1 MGRSVISRRITL
13 VILAGMLCLVGVVL
27 GYVWQIVSHARADSQ
42 AYAVS
47 LSETMTEGLAD
58 RASSITK
65 AASSLAQNTYVE
77 AYFGNTSITER
88 TDNIRIFN
96 SFAQNAI
103 TDTPDILA
111 VGLID
116 LEGKAITVG
125 TQLDAVILANIE
137 RNYPYILDDG
147 TFSAFFTRA
156 INMQGRM
163 PYYAYVMP
171 VYDTGSPTPMTRLA
185 TCIVLCDLR
194 KIQSVLDQQLTE
206 PFCDIRL
213 RGEHDLLLC
222 ARSKELTRD
231 RHMPDIISEQIKGT
245 NWHVSYYLDFSTF
258 SFQGLSLN
266 ILIMLGIICG
276 AILISVGLITRTSLA
291 KPVDAI
297 IERLQEG
304 KDLSNMRLHFGNELD
319 IIVDTIQRTF
329 ARLENSTQERIR
341 SQTEMFAMQLH
352 IKESELSALQSQ
364 INPHFLYN
372 TLECMRSIG
381 LYYQSPEIVTISTAM
396 ADIFRYSIKGPHMVT
411 LEREMEII
419 HKYLDIIDVRFDSR
433 FHVEFDILP
442 EAMSCIIPKMT
453 LQPLVENAIYHGLEP
468 KKGAGSLTIRAR
480 LRNGMLIIVVQDDG
494 VGMSAEDLE
503 QLRLTLSSPES
514 AIDLASQKQSV
525 GIVNIAQRVR
535 MFARDNSS
543 VDVSSKPGQ
552 GTIISIRLPA
562 RMQLPNP

>member
-27 GYVWQIVSHARADSQ
+27 VYVWQIVSDARSASQ

-77 AYFGNTSITER
+77 AYFGNTSITQR

-171 VYDTGSPTPMTRLA
+171 VYDTGSSTPMTRLA

-231 RHMPDIISEQIKGT
+231 RHMPDIISEKIKGT
-245 NWHVSYYLDFSTF
+245 NWHISYYLDFSTF

-276 AILISVGLITRTSLA
+276 AILISVGLITRFSLA

-341 SQTEMFAMQLH
+341 SQTEIFAMQLH

-396 ADIFRYSIKGPHMVT
+396 ADIFRYSIKGAHMVT

-468 KKGAGSLTIRAR
+468 KKGAGNLTIRAR
-480 LRNGMLIIVVQDDG
+480 LRNGMLIIAVQDDG
-494 VGMSAEDLE
+494 VGMGEEDLE

-543 VDVSSKPGQ
+543 VDVSSKPNQ